1 MKNETDIFPLEVMD
15 NFFSIKNI
23 AINYRYDSNK
33 PWQITRVNGT
43 LEYKSIITMHKHRLS
58 IAIKA
63 EYPWKTLDTK
73 LLPREYETLSEA
85 STHRR

>member
-23 AINYRYDSNK
+23 AINYKYDSNK

-58 IAIKA
+58 IAIKS